1 MELEP
6 FRHGIQ
12 LRERFRRIA
21 ELQPAHG
28 GFEIMQVCAGQ
39 IHLAEHSPL
48 AKVLNCC
55 VEKRSRIAYDGG
67 MKQGLALLG
76 LLAVLANARAAVHFQ
91 KVEYK
96 QGETVCEG
104 LLVYDDI
111 FQGKRS
117 GVIVAH
123 QWKGISDHEKSRAEL
138 IAMRGYVVLCADVY
152 GKGVRA
158 DNPKDA
164 AALAGK
170 YKNDRSL
177 LRARINA
184 GLNFLRGHER
194 VNSTNIVAIGYCFG
208 GTTVLE
214 LARSGADLKGVVSFH
229 GGLSSPTPA
238 DAKNVRSKVLALH
251 GADDPFVPTEEVV
264 AFEKEMRDAKV
275 DWQLVAYGGAVHSFT
290 DKSAGND
297 NSKGAAYN
305 EKADL
310 RSWREMK
317 MFLDEVLH

>member
-1 MELEP
+1 MRILDAVNVAGRSRPTVDGHCEL
-6 FRHGIQ
+6 
-12 LRERFRRIA
+12 L
-21 ELQPAHG
+21 
-28 GFEIMQVCAGQ
+28 
-39 IHLAEHSPL
+39 
-48 AKVLNCC
+48 
-55 VEKRSRIAYDGG
+55 VEKSGGVDYDGG
-67 MKQGLALLG
+67 MKRGLSLLIG
-76 LLAVLANARAAVHFQ
+76 LLTATALHAAVQFQ

-96 QGETVCEG
+96 EGDTICEG
-104 LLVYDDI
+104 LLVYDDM
-111 FQGKRS
+111 FQGKRP
-117 GVIVAH
+117 GMIVAH
-123 QWKGISDHEKSRAEL
+123 QWKGLTDYEKMRGEML
-138 IAMRGYVVLCADVY
+138 AMRGYVVLCSDVY

-170 YKNDRSL
+170 YKNDRKL

-184 GLNFLRGHER
+184 ALAFLRKQER
-194 VNSTNIVAIGYCFG
+194 VNPQLIGAIGYCFG

-229 GGLSSPTPA
+229 GGLGSPTPA
-238 DAKNVRSKVLALH
+238 DAKNVKCKVLALH

-317 MFLDEVLH
+317 MFLDEALH